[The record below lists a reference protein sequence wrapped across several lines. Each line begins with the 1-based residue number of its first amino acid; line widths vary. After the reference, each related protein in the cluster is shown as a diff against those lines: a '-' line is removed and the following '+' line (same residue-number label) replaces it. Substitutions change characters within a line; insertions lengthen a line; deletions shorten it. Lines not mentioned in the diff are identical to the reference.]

1 MRFIEYVRSTILPSR
16 LVQLFI
22 QSGLRWSQDN
32 CPGMAAALSYHA
44 LFAMFPLLLV
54 MLSIISSLIGPDT
67 EAFRAI
73 ATGLARALPPEAH
86 ELVKGTIVT
95 MNENSVGAGLVGFG
109 ILLFASSSVFG
120 VLRYS
125 VNYIWRSA
133 DPGSSGQGLV
143 DSVLFFIK
151 NRLFAFLM
159 VLGTALLLLVL
170 LVSNIVIR
178 IFLNLVNMLQGNFE
192 VTQFDDISLD
202 RGLQTGVSFLILA
215 IAICILF
222 KILPSVGIQWR
233 DVWLGALLTAV
244 ALFALQQLVG
254 NSVISIGGRF
264 LSYGVIGSVMI
275 LMLWIFLTVQIF
287 FFGCEFTY
295 VYAHLFG
302 SRRSRSL
309 EI

>member
-1 MRFIEYVRSTILPSR
+1 MRFIEYFRSTILPSK

-44 LFAMFPLLLV
+44 LFALFPLLLV

-73 ATGLARALPPEAH
+73 ATGLAQALPPEAYD
-86 ELVKGTIVT
+86 LVRGTIIT

-125 VNYIWRSA
+125 VNAIWRSA
-133 DPGSSGQGLV
+133 DPASTGRGLW

-151 NRLFAFLM
+151 NRLFAFLL
-159 VLGTALLLLVL
+159 VLGTALLMLVS
-170 LVSNIVIR
+170 LVSNIAIR
-178 IFLNLVNMLQGNFE
+178 IFLNLVKTLQETFE
-192 VTQFDDISLD
+192 ITQLDDISLD

-222 KILPSVGIQWR
+222 KILPSVGVCWR
-233 DVWLGALLTAV
+233 DVWPGALLTAL
-244 ALFALQQLVG
+244 ALFAL
-254 NSVISIGGRF
+254 
-264 LSYGVIGSVMI
+264 
-275 LMLWIFLTVQIF
+275 
-287 FFGCEFTY
+287 
-295 VYAHLFG
+295 
-302 SRRSRSL
+302 RSL
-309 EI
+309 WETV

>member
-1 MRFIEYVRSTILPSR
+1 MRFIQYFQSIILPSR
-16 LVQLFI
+16 FVQLFV
-22 QSGLRWSQDN
+22 QSGLRWNQDN
-32 CPGMAAALSYHA
+32 CPGMAASLSYHA

-54 MLSIISSLIGPDT
+54 LLSMISSLLGPDT

-73 ATGLARALPPEAH
+73 AVGLARALPPEAH
-86 ELVKGTIVT
+86 DLVKGTIIT

-133 DPGSSGQGLV
+133 EPAADGVSWL
-143 DSVLFFIK
+143 DSVIFFIK
-151 NRLFAFLM
+151 NRLFAFLL
-159 VLGTALLLLVL
+159 VFGTALLLLVSL
-170 LVSNIVIR
+170 MSNIAIQIV
-178 IFLNLVNMLQGNFE
+178 LNLVKTLQETFE
-192 VTQFDDISLD
+192 MTQFDDISLD

-222 KILPSVGIQWR
+222 KILPGVGVCWR
-233 DVWLGALLTAV
+233 DVWPGALLTAV
-244 ALFALQQLVG
+244 AIFALQELVG
-254 NSVISIGGRF
+254 NSVITVGGRF

-302 SRRSRSL
+302 SRRNRS
-309 EI
+309 IF